1 MNGDYNEYLITIG
14 IKDDKERARVIEYMR
29 ELISIALGNFNNN
42 EENEFDYDRLFKDTR
57 WEEMCN
63 VD

>member
-14 IKDDKERARVIEYMR
+14 IKDDKQRTRVIEYMR

-42 EENEFDYDRLFKDTR
+42 EENEFDYDRLF
-57 WEEMCN
+57 
-63 VD
+63 